1 MVVPVG
7 QGRNGMFDS
16 ASKSMFLD
24 RAGITRWSRL
34 ARAGLTVIAI
44 VIISCPQTISASS
57 YHTADERRAIASE
70 PEMSLATTSR
80 ERAVGNAFARLPLR
94 FEACGSLKP
103 ARYLARTNQSTI
115 YLSATEATLALRA
128 SSGAGRL
135 GCGADLG
142 IPRNARSP
150 QANEQLPE
158 PRRDRAAPRLST
170 ALSVRMQL
178 IGANRRAR
186 VMGESQLAT
195 RTNYFIGKGASRW
208 RTGVAN
214 YDRVRV
220 EQAYRG
226 IDVIYYGSGQ
236 QELEYDFK
244 VAPGADLKAIRLRFV
259 EARALRLNETGDLLI
274 ENPLGMLRHRKPVA
288 YQEVNGVRK
297 EIEARYVVNRRG
309 EVRFDVGHYDES
321 LPLIIDPVL
330 SYATY
335 FGSLAG
341 NDSVESVAL
350 DRNGNAYVA
359 GSTSSSD
366 LQTTPG
372 AFQSTN
378 QFTDVFIAKLNS
390 TGNAAVYVTYL
401 GGSGEERTP
410 KIAVDEDGNVYVTG
424 VTSSA
429 DFPTTHN
436 AFQRKQPGFSAPFVA
451 KLNAGGDS
459 LVYGTYLG
467 AASSLDPVV
476 GMGVDAE
483 GQVIIAGNT
492 SSDTFPTTPGAFQK
506 RRGGFND
513 AFVARLNRDGSALI
527 YATYLGGEFDDFA
540 ASLAVDSAGSAYV
553 AGRALSDDFPTTR
566 RAYQQVNKGGDV
578 CFVTKLSA
586 AGDRLIYSTFLGNDF
601 KILNAIA
608 VDLSGNAYVTGGTE
622 GPDLP
627 TTPNAF
633 QRTRAGGSDAFVMK
647 LNDAG
652 TELLYSTYLGG
663 IGNDSGEAIAADS
676 LGRAYVTGSTLSPD
690 FPIANALQSHK
701 RGSAILKSTNGGIKS
716 DDLPVPPLI
725 VSSLVIDP
733 VTSTLF
739 AQTPTNIIT
748 SNDAGASWTVLKD
761 GFFGSLVNDPVRSG
775 RLYGLAQGRVYRS
788 INSGADWQFTN
799 VSALGPFGFSAL
811 AIDPRTPD
819 TLYLG
824 VENFP
829 GAGSSVVPSSGIGQ
843 GVLFKSTD
851 GGISFTTLR
860 LNSSVFG
867 VRCVVTDS
875 ASTVYACTD
884 PQGVMKSTDGGL
896 TWLDLG
902 VRSSTLVVDPTDNAI
917 LYANGNDTIV
927 KTTDGGASWISTA
940 FHGSLLNIAS
950 PLIDPRAGFTLYAG
964 NFFSGFYRSTD
975 GAATWQSTLESVALK
990 SLVLDHQSPSTV
1002 YAVTNPTEDAFV
1014 TRLDAGGSA
1023 LTYSTFV
1030 GGVGADAGTAI
1041 AGDAFGNV
1049 IVGGFTDSA
1058 DFPVT
1063 ASSYQTRGAK
1073 PSTGF
1078 VIRIADPVLL
1088 RLVSA
1093 AIKGKKLV
1101 VTGEGFHRGAMIL
1114 INGVEQETQND
1125 ESSPVTVLIARKG
1138 GKRIAPGQTVTI
1150 RVRDADGKLS
1160 DAFSFTRSD

>member
-1 MVVPVG
+1 
-7 QGRNGMFDS
+7 
-16 ASKSMFLD
+16 MFLNS
-24 RAGITRWSRL
+24 AGLARWSRL
-34 ARAGLTVIAI
+34 SRACLTVIAI
-44 VIISCPQTISASS
+44 VIISCPQIFSASP
-57 YHTADERRAIASE
+57 YYTADERRAIASE
-70 PEMSLATTSR
+70 PEMGLATASR
-80 ERAVGNAFARLPLR
+80 ERAAGDAFARLPLH
-94 FEACGSLKP
+94 FESCGGQTP
-103 ARYLARTNQSTI
+103 ARYLARMNQSTI
-115 YLSATEATLALRA
+115 YLSATEATLSLRA
-128 SSGAGRL
+128 PSGAGRL

-142 IPRNARSP
+142 TPRNARSP

-158 PRRDRAAPRLST
+158 PRRDRAAPRLSN
-170 ALSVRMQL
+170 ASLMRMQL

-186 VMGESQLAT
+186 VIGESQLAT
-195 RTNYFIGKGASRW
+195 RTNYFIGKDSSRW

-226 IDVIYYGSGQ
+226 IDVVYYGSGR

-244 VAPGADLKAIRLRFV
+244 VAPGADLKTIRLRFV
-259 EARALRLNETGDLLI
+259 GARAVRLNETGDLLI
-274 ENPLGMLRHRKPVA
+274 ENPQGMLRHRRPAA
-288 YQEVNGVRK
+288 YQQVNGVRK
-297 EIEARYVVNRRG
+297 EIEARYVINRRG
-309 EVRFDVGHYDES
+309 EVRFDVEHYDES
-321 LPLIIDPVL
+321 LPLVIDPVL

-341 NDSVESVAL
+341 NDFVESVAL
-350 DRNGNAYVA
+350 DRDGNAYVA
-359 GSTSSSD
+359 GRTLSSD
-366 LQTTPG
+366 LPTTPG
-372 AFQSTN
+372 AFQSTI
-378 QFTDVFIAKLNS
+378 QFIDVFIAKLNS

-401 GGSGEERTP
+401 GGSGEERAP

-424 VTSSA
+424 VTSSF

-467 AASSLDPVV
+467 AASALGPVV
-476 GMGVDAE
+476 GIGVDAE

-492 SSDTFPTTPGAFQK
+492 SSDTSPTTPGAFQK
-506 RRGGFND
+506 KRGGFND

-527 YATYLGGEFDDFA
+527 YATYLGGAFDDFA
-540 ASLAVDSAGSAYV
+540 ASIAVDASGSAYV
-553 AGRALSDDFPTTR
+553 AGRSLSDDFPTTR
-566 RAYQQVNKGGDV
+566 HAYQQDNKGGDL

-586 AGDRLIYSTFLGNDF
+586 AGDRLIYSTFLGDDF
-601 KILNAIA
+601 KTLNAIA
-608 VDLSGNAYVTGGTE
+608 VDLSGNAYVTGDTK
-622 GPDLP
+622 GPNLP

-633 QRTRAGGSDAFVMK
+633 QRALAGGSDAFVMK
-647 LNDAG
+647 LNESG
-652 TELLYSTYLGG
+652 SELLYSTYLGG
-663 IGNDSGEAIAADS
+663 IDNDSGEAIAADS
-676 LGRAYVTGSTLSPD
+676 LGRAYVTGSTMSPD
-690 FPIANALQSHK
+690 FPITNAFQSHK
-701 RGSAILKSTNGGIKS
+701 RGGAILKSTNGGIKS
-716 DDLPVPPLI
+716 DELPVPALI

-748 SNDAGASWTVLKD
+748 SNDGGASWTVLKN

-775 RLYGLAQGRVYRS
+775 RLYGVAQGRVYRS

-829 GAGSSVVPSSGIGQ
+829 ESGSSVVPSSGIGPA
-843 GVLFKSTD
+843 VLFKSTD

-860 LNSSVFG
+860 FNSSVFG

-884 PQGVMKSTDGGL
+884 PQGVLKSTDGGL
-896 TWLDLG
+896 TWLALG
-902 VRSSTLVVDPTDNAI
+902 VGTSTLVVDPTDTAI
-917 LYANGNDTIV
+917 LYANASDGII
-927 KTTDGGASWISTA
+927 KTTDGGASWVSTQ
-940 FHGSLLNIAS
+940 FQGSLLNIAS
-950 PLIDPRAGFTLYAG
+950 PLIDPRAGSILYAS
-964 NFFSGFYRSTD
+964 NFSGVYRSTD
-975 GAATWQSTLESVALK
+975 GAATWQRTLESVALK
-990 SLVLDHQSPSTV
+990 SLVLDHQNPSTV
-1002 YAVTNPTEDAFV
+1002 YVVTNPTGDAFV
-1014 TRLDAGGSA
+1014 TRLDAHGSA
-1023 LTYSTFV
+1023 LAYSTFV
-1030 GGVGADAGTAI
+1030 GGVGEDSGTAI
-1041 AGDAFGNV
+1041 AADAFGKV
-1049 IVGGFTDSA
+1049 IVGGVTNST

-1078 VIRIADPVLL
+1078 VIRIVDPVPL
-1088 RLVSA
+1088 RLVSV

-1101 VTGEGFHRGAMIL
+1101 VTGEGFDRGAVIL

-1125 ESSPVTVLIARKG
+1125 ETSPATVLIARKG
-1138 GKRIAPGQTVTI
+1138 GKKIAPGQTVTI

-1160 DAFSFTRSD
+1160 DAFSFARIG